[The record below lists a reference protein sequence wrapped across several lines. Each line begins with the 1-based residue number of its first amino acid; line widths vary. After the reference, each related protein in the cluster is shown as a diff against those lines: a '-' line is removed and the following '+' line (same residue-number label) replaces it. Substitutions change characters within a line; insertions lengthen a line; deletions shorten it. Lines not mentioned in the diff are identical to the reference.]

1 MRYLLK
7 GARVVDPRVKLD
19 GLLDIL
25 VEDGVIGAVGQSL
38 VVEPGVE
45 VVDLAGRVI
54 VPGLIDIHTH
64 LRDPGLEYKETI
76 ESGTAAAAHGG
87 FVGVCCMPNTK
98 PVADNAATIRD
109 IVERAETVG
118 HARVWPMGAITR
130 DLEGERLVEM
140 ADMLDAGAVAF
151 SDDGRGVQSAGMVRF
166 ALEYGKQFEAVLAL
180 HSEDESL
187 VGRGVVNE
195 GVVSTRLGLPGQPD
209 IGESIAVARDLALAE
224 YTGGRV
230 HICHVS
236 TARTVEV
243 IRQAKRAG
251 VAVTA
256 EVTPHH
262 LLLTEDDIDNSY
274 PTNLKVN
281 PPLRTETDRRA
292 LLAALQDGTIDC
304 VASDHAPHA
313 PHEKQVEFELAAFGT
328 TGLETS
334 LPIVLSEFV
343 RAGLLDLNQLVER
356 MAHGPREAIGL
367 PLVTLQSGQVAD
379 LTVIDPERVVTA
391 DESYFESKS
400 RNSAFLGR
408 MFTGAATDVLV
419 GGAFTMRDGRVVR

>member
-19 GLLDIL
+19 GSFDIL
-25 VEDGVIGAVGQSL
+25 VEDGVIGAVGKNL

-45 VVDLAGRVI
+45 VVDLTGRVI

-379 LTVIDPERVVTA
+379 LTVIDPERVVTV
-391 DESYFESKS
+391 DESYFESRS

-408 MFTGAATDVLV
+408 TFTGAATDVLV